1 MANFIALVYATL
13 KKEGVD
19 TNGMSTDEAVAK
31 FKELQ
36 KKSGG
41 SGTPAENKKLA
52 SMGIDADGE
61 ASDKEPNI
69 EEKGA
74 TEEENKRLNEMEN
87 KEKRQK
93 AISLMKSGKTPNNVE
108 MKEFVGGTMDLDG
121 NPVNMEDFK
130 DGYLVSCM
138 NDSFEE
144 NRNFVYNNP
153 EFIEKFMEKS
163 DNGELYVGSWFEN
176 GKNNN
181 EPTIWVKDK
190 DKAIELAKKTGQ
202 YSITDCAMY
211 NKYKCKNYE
220 SLTDEQEDAMPQ
232 IFIETAND
240 EEHKVKLEEVEW

>member
-13 KKEGVD
+13 KNEGVD
-19 TNGMSTDEAVAK
+19 TTGMSTDEAIAK

-36 KKSGG
+36 KSSGG
-41 SGTPAENKKLA
+41 SGTPAENKKLV
-52 SMGIDADGE
+52 SMGIDAYDG
-61 ASDKEPNI
+61 ASNTKNKI

-74 TEEENKRLNEMEN
+74 TEEENKRLNEIQN

-93 AISLMKSGKTPNNVE
+93 AISLMKSGKTPKNVQ

-153 EFIEKFMEKS
+153 EFIEKFIEKS

-190 DKAIELAKKTGQ
+190 QKAIELAKKTGQ

-240 EEHKVKLEEVEW
+240 EEHKVKLQEVDW

>member
-13 KKEGVD
+13 KNEGVD
-19 TNGMSTDEAVAK
+19 TSEMSTDEAVAK

-41 SGTPAENKKLA
+41 SGTPAENKKLV
-52 SMGIDADGE
+52 SMGIDAYDGALNTE
-61 ASDKEPNI
+61 HKI

-74 TEEENKRLNEMEN
+74 TEEENNRLKEIQN

-93 AISLMKSGKTPNNVE
+93 AIGLMKSGKTPNNVQ

-153 EFIEKFMEKS
+153 EFIEKFIEKS

-190 DKAIELAKKTGQ
+190 HKAIELAKKTGQ

-220 SLTDEQEDAMPQ
+220 SLTDEQEDVMPQ